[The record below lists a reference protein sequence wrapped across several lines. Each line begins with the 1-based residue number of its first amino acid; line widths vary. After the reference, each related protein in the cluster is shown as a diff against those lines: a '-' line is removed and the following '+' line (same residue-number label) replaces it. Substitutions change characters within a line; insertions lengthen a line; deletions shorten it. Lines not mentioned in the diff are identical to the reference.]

1 MKRAFAQLLLEV
13 YDIWQYI
20 FLHCETD
27 CSLVMQNLNVQAS
40 MLSFRQLELDRTNT
54 KGMRLS
60 CCSGIV
66 VSCQGTCCALQ
77 HLLKD
82 IKLFTSE
89 AEKVD
94 LDSSL
99 LKGLEA
105 VISETISK
113 GLADTDYS
121 AVYEGVNP
129 KH

>member
-1 MKRAFAQLLLEV
+1 MGSSLGAATKTTPWSDFIHLLR
-13 YDIWQYI
+13 
-20 FLHCETD
+20 C
-27 CSLVMQNLNVQAS
+27 
-40 MLSFRQLELDRTNT
+40 TNYLT
-54 KGMRLS
+54 PL
-60 CCSGIV
+60 
-66 VSCQGTCCALQ
+66 CCALQ

-82 IKLFTSE
+82 IKLFATE
-89 AEKVD
+89 AEKVN

-105 VISETISK
+105 VISQTISK